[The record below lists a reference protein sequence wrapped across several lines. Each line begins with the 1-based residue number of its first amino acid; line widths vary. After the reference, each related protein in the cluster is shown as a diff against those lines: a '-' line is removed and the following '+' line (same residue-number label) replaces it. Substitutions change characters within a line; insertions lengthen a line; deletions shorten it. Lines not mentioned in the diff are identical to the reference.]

1 MEGLVEA
8 AETSAS
14 GDSAEPS
21 AVNGNIPLSFR
32 QIEFVTSPR
41 WCRNRNGLNQG
52 NRLNSC
58 HVLLAR

>member
-32 QIEFVTSPR
+32 QIEVVTSPR
-41 WCRNRNGLNQG
+41 WCRNRNGLN
-52 NRLNSC
+52 
-58 HVLLAR
+58 